1 MQREATAS
9 STLYV
14 KQWGSS
20 GPKIVFVHGGGPNGA
35 ANFQQQKPLMERW
48 TLLLP
53 DRMGY
58 GKTPANGRRDF
69 EKDAPLISD
78 LLGGG
83 SHLVGHSYGGIIAL
97 MPAALRPASVL
108 SLTLIEPA
116 AFRVA
121 MGNLYA
127 DQLSQAFMDLWQI
140 PPEPESFLR
149 RFFELLGIFDE
160 LPSPLPPPLVASV
173 KDLLTNRAPCEAV
186 IHASLLSQD

>member
-1 MQREATAS
+1 VQPKATNS

-14 KQWGSS
+14 EQWGSS
-20 GPKIVFVHGGGPNGA
+20 GPQIVFVHGGGPNDA

-69 EKDAPLISD
+69 EKDAPLIAD
-78 LLGGG
+78 LLGGC

-97 MPAALRPASVL
+97 MAAALRPVSV
-108 SLTLIEPA
+108 SLIEPA

-121 MGNLYA
+121 M
-127 DQLSQAFMDLWQI
+127 
-140 PPEPESFLR
+140 
-149 RFFELLGIFDE
+149 
-160 LPSPLPPPLVASV
+160 
-173 KDLLTNRAPCEAV
+173 
-186 IHASLLSQD
+186 